1 MESMWLRPLPRLNQR
16 SFRTMSKYNVSP
28 KRMRFYNS
36 SAWRRCQRTK
46 VMMARGICERCGK
59 RGTEVHHKIPLTD
72 ENLDDPNISLSL
84 DNLELLCTEC
94 HNRERKEKEGSNPNE
109 IEFLPNGDVIVK
121 SRRGG

>member
-1 MESMWLRPLPRLNQR
+1 
-16 SFRTMSKYNVSP
+16 
-28 KRMRFYNS
+28 
-36 SAWRRCQRTK
+36 
-46 VMMARGICERCGK
+46 MMARGICERCGK

-72 ENLDDPNISLSL
+72 ENLDDPNISLNL